1 MIATLEIPQTIPAFA
16 PRATETTGA
25 TGLSNWPNSPHSTT
39 PKEERIA
46 IARTLQGDPNAFNEL
61 VNRYQRLAYSV
72 AYRMLQNKEAASDA
86 VQESFLKAYRA
97 LSTFK
102 GDSFKSWLMRIVA
115 NTCYDMLRLDRRL
128 ATESIRDEPDYAE
141 DSEQSHPLM
150 DNNELPAAF
159 VERMELHSQL
169 ELGLRILPAEQRLAL
184 MLYDIHGYS
193 YDEITESTGL
203 PMGTLKSRI
212 SRGRARLRGFLLQEP
227 NLLPGGFRV

>member
-1 MIATLEIPQTIPAFA
+1 
-16 PRATETTGA
+16 
-25 TGLSNWPNSPHSTT
+25 
-39 PKEERIA
+39 
-46 IARTLQGDPNAFNEL
+46 
-61 VNRYQRLAYSV
+61 
-72 AYRMLQNKEAASDA
+72 MLQNKEAASDA